1 LSKIDFGMSLEIFIY
16 IGELLSDYSFY
27 DSTSLI
33 KAYLDVGF
41 GKLITEGEEK
51 LIGKISF
58 LEDSPIQKTYRLT
71 PYTLKVLIV
80 VLWMETYVNLNVGFS
95 NMVGL

>member
-1 LSKIDFGMSLEIFIY
+1 MSLEILNIAWVCNNCQKLIFGMSLEIFIY

-41 GKLITEGEEK
+41 GELNTEGEEMI
-51 LIGKISF
+51 IGKISF
-58 LEDSPIQKTYRLT
+58 LEDSLIQKTYR
-71 PYTLKVLIV
+71 
-80 VLWMETYVNLNVGFS
+80 
-95 NMVGL
+95 